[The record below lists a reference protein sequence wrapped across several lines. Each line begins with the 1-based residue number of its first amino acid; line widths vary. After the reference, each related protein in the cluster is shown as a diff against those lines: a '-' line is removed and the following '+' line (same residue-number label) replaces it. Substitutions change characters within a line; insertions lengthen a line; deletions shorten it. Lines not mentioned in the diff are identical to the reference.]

1 MIADSYA
8 AAIRDETWI
17 GGVLVDSCLSCGKA
31 QQRGNEIIATDR
43 LRDPALRD
51 ACEQESAR
59 VRAIVREI
67 RDARV
72 RTVIRA
78 TSDEPLTS
86 TIVITIGDLSIV
98 TSPHFALEDLERL
111 RTVPMEDSRPA
122 LSDHVP
128 IVWNNGTG
136 AVLMHEAIGHA
147 AEHNHPP
154 VDLPQWLDVQIHFAQ
169 RRETFRDIPLQRM
182 SDVTVTQHRAPFR
195 LPQRRVD
202 IHYIASASYEPLTQT
217 ITIEAALPRFTFRAT
232 RQQIAKS
239 IVGAIGEPI
248 RYPGVIC
255 SREGQELFVSSYAP
269 VMVTA

>member
-8 AAIRDETWI
+8 AAVRDETWI
-17 GGVLVDSCLSCGKA
+17 GGVLVDSCLSCGEA
-31 QQRGNEIIATDR
+31 QQRGNEIVATDR
-43 LRDPALRD
+43 LRDPALRH
-51 ACEQESAR
+51 ACEQEAAR

-86 TIVITIGDLSIV
+86 TIVITIGDVSIV

-111 RTVPMEDSRPA
+111 RSVPMEGSRVA
-122 LSDHVP
+122 LSEHVP
-128 IVWNNGTG
+128 VVWQNGTG

-147 AEHNHPP
+147 AEHHHAA
-154 VDLPQWLDVQIHFAQ
+154 VGLPKWLDVQINFAQ

-182 SDVTVTQHRAPFR
+182 SAVTVTQNGAPFT
-195 LPQRRVD
+195 LPERRVD
-202 IHYIASASYEPLTQT
+202 IHYIASASYEPLTET
-217 ITIEAALPRFTFRAT
+217 ITIEAAVPRFTFRAT

-239 IVGAIGEPI
+239 IVGATGEPI

-255 SREGQELFVSSYAP
+255 SREGQELFVASYAP